1 MFRFIR
7 LVAVMGGSV
16 AVALVLLT
24 LIVSLIPTRFDRSKV
39 QAKWGQEFSDFFYG
53 VCDPDFQ
60 EFIARRKAQG
70 LDGAEVSQRFTLIGA
85 TDTADILPEED
96 GQILEIIDRAFG
108 WKPSPEINFKVF
120 IRENGYVTF
129 HPIHANVEGIE
140 LDECGYLIGDDYNTR
155 LKHAQ

>member
-1 MFRFIR
+1 MYGFIR
-7 LVAVMGGSV
+7 SVTVMGGSV

-24 LIVSLIPTRFDRSKV
+24 LIVSVVPTRFDRAKV

-60 EFIARRKAQG
+60 AFLARRKAQG
-70 LDGAEVSQRFTLIGA
+70 DNGAEASRRFTLIGT
-85 TDTADILPEED
+85 TDTARLLPEED

-108 WKPSPEINFKVF
+108 WKPSPEINFSVS
-120 IRENGYVTF
+120 IRENGYFTF
-129 HPIHANVEGIE
+129 HPIGANVEGIE
-140 LDECGYLIGDDYNTR
+140 FDECGYLIGDDYNTR